1 MVERAIMSAEKATK
15 KRRRGSAGA
24 VPQTATVENE
34 MLPYLSSVP
43 AETALQGII
52 DDKSRWKQTADG
64 GYFYGDLA
72 RTFVAMGDP
81 RSQPTADQQAATF
94 NKILELDD
102 SAAQTF
108 LYVMARDLARAADA
122 PKSRL
127 HVNELLEFKGYKR
140 HAKGDFFPQTKRDE
154 QRRLVQLSDIW
165 VAVNDEI
172 QVQAGTRLKAKK
184 IKLISRLVE
193 LEIEA
198 EPNDAPSNAPVPMA
212 FLSASTV
219 PYAFRVS
226 LGGWAKPY
234 RAVSTF
240 MQAVLATI
248 GQYDATRETQ
258 RYAMRLMLAIMFM
271 HVPRDGDGDQPSWR
285 VGELLDK
292 ARIELPKHHADRFR
306 QYVEDALD
314 RLQRDGL
321 IIHWQYEGA
330 NESALP
336 GKRWLQKWLEWD
348 LSIAVP
354 GAHMLA
360 ASAAADRPLLHFSD
374 SDSSPEV
381 AFPL

>member
-1 MVERAIMSAEKATK
+1 
-15 KRRRGSAGA
+15 
-24 VPQTATVENE
+24 
-34 MLPYLSSVP
+34 
-43 AETALQGII
+43 
-52 DDKSRWKQTADG
+52 
-64 GYFYGDLA
+64 
-72 RTFVAMGDP
+72 MGDP
-81 RSQPTADQQAATF
+81 RSQPRADQQAATF

-122 PKSRL
+122 PKSRP

-198 EPNDAPSNAPVPMA
+198 EPNDVPSNAPLPMA

-219 PYAFRVS
+219 PDAFRVG

-248 GQYDATRETQ
+248 GQYDAHAR
-258 RYAMRLMLAIMFM
+258 RSAMPCA
-271 HVPRDGDGDQPSWR
+271 
-285 VGELLDK
+285 
-292 ARIELPKHHADRFR
+292 
-306 QYVEDALD
+306 
-314 RLQRDGL
+314 
-321 IIHWQYEGA
+321 
-330 NESALP
+330 
-336 GKRWLQKWLEWD
+336 
-348 LSIAVP
+348 
-354 GAHMLA
+354 
-360 ASAAADRPLLHFSD
+360 
-374 SDSSPEV
+374 
-381 AFPL
+381 

>member
-1 MVERAIMSAEKATK
+1 
-15 KRRRGSAGA
+15 
-24 VPQTATVENE
+24 

-198 EPNDAPSNAPVPMA
+198 APTHAPP
-212 FLSASTV
+212 
-219 PYAFRVS
+219 
-226 LGGWAKPY
+226 
-234 RAVSTF
+234 
-240 MQAVLATI
+240 
-248 GQYDATRETQ
+248 
-258 RYAMRLMLAIMFM
+258 
-271 HVPRDGDGDQPSWR
+271 
-285 VGELLDK
+285 
-292 ARIELPKHHADRFR
+292 
-306 QYVEDALD
+306 
-314 RLQRDGL
+314 
-321 IIHWQYEGA
+321 
-330 NESALP
+330 
-336 GKRWLQKWLEWD
+336 
-348 LSIAVP
+348 
-354 GAHMLA
+354 
-360 ASAAADRPLLHFSD
+360 RPLRRVCRRCAG
-374 SDSSPEV
+374 PP
-381 AFPL
+381 AA

>member
-1 MVERAIMSAEKATK
+1 MSADVVPK
-15 KRRRGSAGA
+15 KPRRRGSAGA
-24 VPQTATVENE
+24 VAESGPVDND

-81 RSQPTADQQAATF
+81 RSQPTPDQQAATF

-108 LYVMARDLARAADA
+108 LYVMARDLAQPADA

-140 HAKGDFFPQTKRDE
+140 HAKGDFFPQIKRDE

-172 QVQAGTRLKAKK
+172 QVRSGTRSKAKK

-198 EPNDAPSNAPVPMA
+198 EQTDTPSNTPVPMT
-212 FLSASTV
+212 FLNSATV

-234 RAVSTF
+234 RAASNF
-240 MQAVLATI
+240 MQAILATI

-258 RYAMRLMLAIMFM
+258 RYAMRIMLAIMFTQSS
-271 HVPRDGDGDQPSWR
+271 HSCNNAPTAWR
-285 VGELLDK
+285 VGELLEK
-292 ARIELPKHHADRFR
+292 ARIDLPKHHADRFR

-321 IIHWQYEGA
+321 IAHWQYENGDD
-330 NESALP
+330 STLP

-348 LSIAVP
+348 LTLAIP
-354 GAHMLA
+354 GAHVLA
-360 ASAAADRPLLHFSD
+360 IPAT
-374 SDSSPEV
+374 V
-381 AFPL
+381 